1 MPLFD
6 DMEDEQ
12 EKLYGATKYDV
23 FTQVLE
29 ESGRRE
35 PTIFGGL
42 NTTLNYKRFRLNASF
57 AYSLGAKTRL
67 FKLYADNTARIRP
80 ENNLNKAFLNRWQYP
95 GDEKYTDIPAFLPG
109 GGSESYLYHWSGY
122 TSGQVP
128 EIASTKWEMYNYS
141 NIRVV
146 SANYLKC
153 TNIGL
158 NYSVNVDATRLSL
171 CELSLSVSNPF
182 IWASKELKGQTPVQ
196 SGFTEIQLSERPMFT
211 FGISL
216 TL

>member
-1 MPLFD
+1 MPLMRKSFNIQD
-6 DMEDEQ
+6 F
-12 EKLYGATKYDV
+12 ATDYYQMYD
-23 FTQVLE
+23 
-29 ESGRRE
+29 
-35 PTIFGGL
+35 
-42 NTTLNYKRFRLNASF
+42 
-57 AYSLGAKTRL
+57 YS
-67 FKLYADNTARIRP
+67 D
-80 ENNLNKAFLNRWQYP
+80 
-95 GDEKYTDIPAFLPG
+95 
-109 GGSESYLYHWSGY
+109 
-122 TSGQVP
+122 
-128 EIASTKWEMYNYS
+128 
-141 NIRVV
+141 IRVV